1 MSGASQR
8 QCALYLR
15 VSTTRQADE
24 GNSLTTQEALLLRYA
39 KQRGYAVADLYVDA
53 GLSGKD
59 MNRPELQRLLDDA
72 RSWRFDVV
80 LVWKVDRISRSMKD
94 LLDLIAQLRENGVEF
109 AAVDQSF
116 DTSDPVGLLTL
127 HILGS
132 FAQFERELLVER
144 SREGHLYRLQKRDWS
159 CGPVPIGYRKVDG
172 NLVEE
177 PTEAR
182 LVRRIF
188 DLFLKL
194 KSRRAVA
201 RQLNAE
207 SVTTPQGKTWSG
219 NRITAILKNPV
230 YTGANVYDRHRKGDT
245 RLRPEE
251 EWTVVPGVRE
261 PLVEPETFEAAK
273 AMMDK
278 TAPDRECQS
287 PQVYLLSG
295 LVRCGKC
302 LSPMCGSSQRRNGK
316 VYRYYKC
323 NAYQHRGKDVCTGT
337 TVRADTLEERVLVK
351 AREVASG
358 CGRALAAPA
367 QEASREPAREKA
379 RTELDRVKSRMGKVF
394 DLYEMGQIDKAVF
407 QARMGELAL
416 ERDALADAMA
426 SERVEQAPPPP
437 VKAGPQALVRAVVRE
452 VTVKGATA
460 RVAVAE
466 MLDDLKAPGVLNLTP
481 ECDADSFGGRLRQ
494 WRLRA
499 GLTQRQVAE
508 RLGVDVCSV
517 RNWESGRFCPSEA
530 STHLINRCQAKTGGD
545 AALSVARTLG
555 KDRRPRIGG
564 TPPN

>member
-1 MSGASQR
+1 MSEASQR
-8 QCALYLR
+8 RCALYLR

-24 GNSLTTQEALLLRYA
+24 GNSLATQESLLLRYA

-59 MNRPELQRLLDDA
+59 MNRPELQRLLEEA
-72 RSWRFDVV
+72 RGRRFDVV

-94 LLDLIAQLRENGVEF
+94 LLDLIARLRENGVEF
-109 AAVDQSF
+109 AAVDQQF

-127 HILGS
+127 HILGC

-144 SREGHLYRLQKRDWS
+144 SRDGHLHRLQTRDWS
-159 CGPVPIGYRKVDG
+159 CGPVPIGYRKGDG
-172 NLVEE
+172 KLVEE
-177 PTEAR
+177 PAEAD

-194 KSRRAVA
+194 KSRRGVA

-207 SVTTPQGKTWSG
+207 GVTTPQGKTWSG

-230 YTGANVYDRHRKGDT
+230 YTGANVYGRHSKGDT
-245 RLRPEE
+245 RLRPKE
-251 EWTVVPGVRE
+251 EWTVVPGMRE
-261 PLVEPETFEAAK
+261 PLVETESFDAAQ
-273 AMMDK
+273 ALMDK
-278 TAPDRECQS
+278 AAPDRECRS

-323 NAYQHRGKDVCTGT
+323 NSYQHRGKDVCTGT
-337 TVRADTLEERVLVK
+337 TVRADTLEERVLAK

-358 CGRALAAPA
+358 CGRVLTAPA
-367 QEASREPAREKA
+367 QDASRESGREKA

-416 ERDALADAMA
+416 ERDAIVETMA
-426 SERVEQAPPPP
+426 SKQKRQVLHPPLN
-437 VKAGPQALVRAVVRE
+437 AGPQALVRAVVKDVIISG
-452 VTVKGATA
+452 VTVSLHLAG
-460 RVAVAE
+460 VA
-466 MLDDLKAPGVLNLTP
+466 MSP
-481 ECDADSFGGRLRQ
+481 EASI
-494 WRLRA
+494 
-499 GLTQRQVAE
+499 T
-508 RLGVDVCSV
+508 VD
-517 RNWESGRFCPSEA
+517 RESG
-530 STHLINRCQAKTGGD
+530 
-545 AALSVARTLG
+545 
-555 KDRRPRIGG
+555 
-564 TPPN
+564 